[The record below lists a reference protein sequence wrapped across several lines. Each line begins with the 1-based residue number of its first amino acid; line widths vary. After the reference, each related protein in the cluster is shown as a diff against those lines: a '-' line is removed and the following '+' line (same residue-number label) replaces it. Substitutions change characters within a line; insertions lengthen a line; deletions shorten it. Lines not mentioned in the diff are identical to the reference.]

1 MHLWPEGSSKAQ
13 FTIVNDIIKQYEKDH
28 PDVKIQTEILG
39 NEQYKDKIEQFY
51 EKFCSLETGEASK
64 FIGNY
69 IYDQS
74 RLED

>member
-1 MHLWPEGSSKAQ
+1 MNDLPGEI
-13 FTIVNDIIKQYEKDH
+13 FTDEFKLAKELKNLDKHK
-28 PDVKIQTEILG
+28 
-39 NEQYKDKIEQFY
+39 EQYKDKIEQFY

-69 IYDQS
+69 IYNQS